1 MYELIIT
8 EKPAAANKI
17 AEALADGK
25 AIKEN
30 YQGVPYYKL
39 THGKKDIVVAC
50 AVGHLYGLS
59 EKEKKGWKFPVFD
72 IEWKPVSDMVKSAAF
87 TKKYLN
93 TIKKL
98 VKDAKEFTVATDYD
112 QEGEVIGLNIV
123 KYLCKQKDAY
133 RMKFSTLTKDELR
146 EAYANK
152 SRHLD
157 WGQAESG
164 EARHFLDW
172 YNGINYSRAL
182 TAAIK
187 STGAFK
193 IMSTGRVQGPALK
206 IIVDREREIKAFIS
220 KPFWQ
225 IELLGEFQKQGITAW
240 HKEDKFWEKSK
251 ADEVISKTKGQK
263 EARIESLERKQF
275 SQSPPFPFDLTS
287 MQVEAYRCHGIS
299 PKETLEIAQELY
311 TEGCISYPRT
321 SSQQLP
327 PAIGYSKIFNDL
339 SKQKQY
345 SELVKFLLQ
354 KAKIF
359 PNNGKK
365 TDPAHPAVYPT
376 GVVPGE
382 LTERESKIYDLIVK
396 RFLATFA
403 DNAVR
408 ETMTAE
414 INCSSEIFTAKGTR
428 TVEKGWHDFYAP
440 YVNLEEIELPDMKK
454 NDIIQVSKIE
464 LISKQ
469 TQPPKRYTPASIIKD
484 LEKRNLGT
492 KATRS
497 EIIETLFQRGYVE
510 GKAIE
515 ATNLGIS
522 TVETLEK
529 YCPKILDE
537 ELTRNFELE
546 MEKIREGSQKK
557 EQLLEDAKDAIIKIT
572 SVLKKNQKEIGAELQ
587 KANKETQDEMSFLGV
602 CPICRQGNIT
612 MRRGKF
618 GAFAACNKY
627 PDCKTIF
634 SIPKNALIK
643 PAKKDCE
650 TCGYPKVLA
659 IKKARQPQEFCL
671 NPKCPTKLVEGEA
684 GEQAKAIA
692 TGEVKRKCPK
702 CSDGDIV
709 LRSSIYGKFYGC
721 SKYPKCR
728 HTEKLKNDNGGKDA
742 AENSS

>member
-25 AIKEN
+25 PIKEN
-30 YQGVPYYKL
+30 YQGVSYYKI
-39 THGKKDIVVAC
+39 THGKKDIVIAC
-50 AVGHLYGLS
+50 AVGHLYGLA
-59 EKEKKGWKFPVFD
+59 EKIKKGWVFPVFD
-72 IEWKPVSDMVKSAAF
+72 IEWKPVSETTKSSAF

-98 VKDAKEFTVATDYD
+98 AKNAKEFTVATDFD

-123 KYLCKQKDAY
+123 RYLCRRKDAN

-146 EAYANK
+146 ESYNSKAK
-152 SRHLD
+152 HIE

-164 EARHFLDW
+164 EARHFLDF

-193 IMSTGRVQGPALK
+193 LMSTGRVQGPALK

-225 IELLGEFQKQGITAW
+225 IEFLGEGDGKEIIAW
-240 HKEDKFWEKSK
+240 HKEARFWEKEK
-251 ADEVISKTKGQK
+251 ADGVISRTKNQK
-263 EARIESLERKQF
+263 EATIGCLDRRQF
-275 SQSPPFPFDLTS
+275 SQMPPFPFDLTS
-287 MQVEAYRCHGIS
+287 LQVEGYRCHGIS
-299 PKETLEIAQELY
+299 PKEILEIGQELY
-311 TEGCISYPRT
+311 TSGYISYPRT

-327 PAIGYSKIFNDL
+327 PAIGYMKVLNAL
-339 SKQKQY
+339 NKQKQY
-345 SELVKFLLQ
+345 SDLIKKLL
-354 KAKIF
+354 KKSPLK

-365 TDPAHPAVYPT
+365 TDPAHPAIYPT
-376 GVVPGE
+376 GIIPSG
-382 LTERESKIYDLIVK
+382 LTERESKTYDLIVK

-403 DNAVR
+403 DNATR
-408 ETMTAE
+408 ETMTAD
-414 INCSSEIFTAKGTR
+414 INCNNEIFIAKGTR
-428 TVEKGWHDFYAP
+428 TIEKGWHEFYSP
-440 YVNLEEIELPDMKK
+440 YVNLEEVELPNMKK
-454 NDIIQVSKIE
+454 DDKIKVRKIE
-464 LISKQ
+464 LISKE

-497 EIIETLFQRGYVE
+497 EIIDTLFQRGYVQ

-522 TVETLEK
+522 MVETLER

-537 ELTRNFELE
+537 DLTRNFETE
-546 MEKIREGSQKK
+546 MDKIREGKQKK
-557 EQLLEDAKDAIIKIT
+557 EQLLEDAKDAIVKIT
-572 SVLKKNQKEIGAELQ
+572 AEFKKHQKEIGAELS
-587 KANKETQDEMSFLGV
+587 KANRQTQDEMTLLGTCPV
-602 CPICRQGNIT
+602 CKEGNLAI
-612 MRRGKF
+612 RRGKF
-618 GAFAACNKY
+618 GNFAACNKY

-634 SIPKNALIK
+634 SLPKNAFIK
-643 PAKKDCE
+643 PARKNCIV
-650 TCGYPKVLA
+650 CSYPMVLA
-659 IKKARQPQEFCL
+659 IKKAKQPTEFCL
-671 NPKCPTKLVEGEA
+671 NPKCQSKNVAGEA
-684 GEQAKAIA
+684 GVQAKAIA
-692 TGEVKRKCPK
+692 KGEVKRKCPK
-702 CSDGDIV
+702 CNEGGVV

-721 SKYPKCR
+721 SFYPKCKY
-728 HTEKLKNDNGGKDA
+728 TEKLQKNDSD
-742 AENSS
+742 